1 MHYSHGYHPDH
12 ALMLPDNMGLADTL
26 HDDTAQYADQQD
38 TALHLSECSKV
49 LQSPPQAWATQESPV
64 SQVYRQQA
72 LFRSPVPL
80 L

>member
-49 LQSPPQAWATQESPV
+49 LQSPPQALVTRESPV